1 MIEVITG
8 LPGFGKTLTA
18 TNWAYNKYIR
28 KGKKVYSNYPLKG
41 AEYYCD
47 ILEVLGKVKNCLIV
61 VDEISIALDAL
72 KLYQIPEQVWYEL
85 RQHRKDGVNI
95 IGTAQS
101 MADIAYP
108 VRKLI
113 QFEWNIY
120 FKALGLVAVTC
131 RNPQKGGDNYGKRL
145 WMLNPHIYKLYDTY
159 HKTTDNLALQEATGF
174 KSPFYDLQQ
183 ESMIRNS
190 YKINRLGD

>member
-28 KGKKVYSNYPLKG
+28 YGKKVYANYPLKG
-41 AEYYCD
+41 AEYYTD

-72 KLYQIPEQVWYEL
+72 KLYQIPDAVWMEL

-101 MADIAYP
+101 MQDIAYP

-120 FKALGLVAVTC
+120 FKALRFVGVTC
-131 RNPQKGGDNYGKRL
+131 RNPQRGGDDYGKRIWL
-145 WMLNPHIYKLYDTY
+145 LSKKVFGLYDTK
-159 HKTTDNLALQEATGF
+159 HKTTH
-174 KSPFYDLQQ
+174 DLREEQPQINPLYEQQQ
-183 ESMIRNS
+183 ESMIRAID
-190 YKINRLGD
+190 KIGRL